1 MLYQDI
7 NQIIAKIDADCSAAE
22 SHGMATGM
30 LCVNSHTELGFW
42 LGELSQDA
50 SALNDDDKAVLQDLF
65 EQTRSLLA
73 SDEYEFDLLL
83 PDEDTSLSEQIEALR
98 QWCQGFLF
106 GLGTTSSA
114 TVMSTTWPEAV
125 REAVKDIAEFTKLDN
140 DAEGEE
146 AENDFMEITEYLRA
160 AVIFLRTELSAA
172 ANQTVH

>member
-22 SHGMATGM
+22 SHGIATGM
-30 LCVNSHTELGFW
+30 LCVNSHTEFGFW
-42 LGELSQDA
+42 LGELSQEA
-50 SALNDDDKAVLQDLF
+50 SALNDADKAALQDLF

-73 SDEYEFDLLL
+73 SDEFEFDLLL
-83 PDEDTSLSEQIEALR
+83 PNEDTSLNEQIEALR

-106 GLGTTSSA
+106 GLGATASASVTSA
-114 TVMSTTWPEAV
+114 TWPQEV
-125 REAVKDIAEFTKLDN
+125 REAVKDIAEFTKLDT

-160 AVIFLRTELSAA
+160 AVIFVQSELNAVDDR
-172 ANQTVH
+172 TVH

>member
-7 NQIIAKIDADCSAAE
+7 NQIIAKIDTDYSAAE

-42 LGELSQDA
+42 LGELSQEV
-50 SALNDDDKAVLQDLF
+50 STLNDADKAMLQDFF

-73 SDEYEFDLLL
+73 SEEYEFDLLL
-83 PDEDTSLSEQIEALR
+83 PEEDTNLSEQIEALR

-114 TVMSTTWPEAV
+114 SVMSTTWTDEA

-160 AVIFLRTELSAA
+160 AVIFLRTELSAV